1 MTRRLLAA
9 IAFVATTP
17 VLATS
22 QQFTGQ
28 KPTTKL
34 PAPVLLDTTGRFLAV
49 IARLGDDLYIAGQ
62 PTEQGLRELKD
73 QGVTTVVNLR
83 TPEEMQRIKFDEPAL
98 AASLGMKYIAMPM
111 RGNDQFPYSPEAVT
125 RFADALKSANGK
137 VLLHCTVAWRA
148 SNLWMAYLIKE
159 RGVPL
164 DTALASARAIN
175 LMDEHHQGPGTM
187 PVEDFLG
194 RRIPQLG
201 HATSSQH

>member
-1 MTRRLLAA
+1 MSRRLLAA
-9 IAFVATTP
+9 LAIVATTP
-17 VLATS
+17 FLAAS

-62 PTEQGLRELKD
+62 PTEQGLRELKE

-83 TPEEMQRIKFDEPAL
+83 TPEEMQHIKFDEPAL
-98 AASLGMKYIAMPM
+98 ATSLGMKYIAMPM
-111 RGNDQFPYSPEAVT
+111 RGNGQFPYAPEAVT
-125 RFADALKSANGK
+125 RFADALRSANGK

-159 RGVPL
+159 RGVSV
-164 DTALASARAIN
+164 DSALTSARAIN

-194 RRIPQLG
+194 KRIPQLG
-201 HATSSQH
+201 HPSTSQN

>member
-1 MTRRLLAA
+1 MTRRFLAA

-17 VLATS
+17 VFAAS
-22 QQFTGQ
+22 QQFTGP

-49 IARLGDDLYIAGQ
+49 IARVGDDLYIAGQ
-62 PTEQGLRELKD
+62 PTEQGLRELKE

-98 AASLGMKYIAMPM
+98 ATSLGMKYIAIPM
-111 RGNDQFPYSPEAVT
+111 RGNAQFPYSPEAVT
-125 RFADALKSANGK
+125 RFADALRSANGK

-159 RGVPL
+159 RGVSV
-164 DTALASARAIN
+164 DSALASARAIN
-175 LMDEHHQGPGTM
+175 LMDDHRQGPGTM

-194 RRIPQLG
+194 RRISQLG
-201 HATSSQH
+201 HATSSQN